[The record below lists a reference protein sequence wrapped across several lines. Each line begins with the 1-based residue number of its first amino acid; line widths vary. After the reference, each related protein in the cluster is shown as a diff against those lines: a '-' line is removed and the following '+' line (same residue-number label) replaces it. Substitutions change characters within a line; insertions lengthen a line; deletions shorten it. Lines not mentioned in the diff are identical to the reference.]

1 MSPRQK
7 VYSGAEAVEK
17 FKRAG
22 WRIARQ
28 KGSHIMLVKTGY
40 LYTLAVPMHKEL
52 GVGLIRKLLQQA
64 QLSPE
69 EFDAL

>member
-1 MSPRQK
+1 MSLRQK

-22 WRIARQ
+22 WLIARQ
-28 KGSHIMLVKTGY
+28 KGSYIMLVKTGY
-40 LYTLAVPMHKEL
+40 LYTLAVPMHREL
-52 GVGLIRKLLQQA
+52 GVGLFHKLLKQA
-64 QLSPE
+64 QLSAK

>member
-1 MSPRQK
+1 MSPKHK

-17 FKRAG
+17 FQRAG

-28 KGSHIMLVKTGY
+28 RGLHVMLVKTGY
-40 LYTLAVPMHKEL
+40 LYTLAVPVHKEL

-64 QLSPE
+64 QLSAR

>member
-1 MSPRQK
+1 MSPRHK

-17 FKRAG
+17 FQQAG

-28 KGSHIMLVKTGY
+28 KGSHVMLVKKGY

-64 QLSPE
+64 QLSTG

>member
-1 MSPRQK
+1 MSPRHK
-7 VYSGAEAVEK
+7 VYSGTEAVEK
-17 FKRAG
+17 FQRAD

-40 LYTLAVPMHKEL
+40 LYTLAVPMHREL
-52 GVGLIRKLLQQA
+52 GVGLLRKLLQQA
-64 QLSPE
+64 KLSPE

>member
-1 MSPRQK
+1 
-7 VYSGAEAVEK
+7 VEK
-17 FKRAG
+17 FQRAG

-28 KGSHIMLVKTGY
+28 KWSHIMLVKTGY
-40 LYTLAVPMHKEL
+40 IYTLAVPMHKEL

-64 QLSPE
+64 KLSPE